1 MTAEVIVAVGVAAV
15 TLLQGIILYV
25 HTNSKQRM
33 RDDARQHESEH
44 EKMEDRH
51 NRLAGQTQA
60 FSERISRLEADMVQI
75 ADKVATNNDFNQQ
88 LSRRLEEI
96 ARNMVTKEDF
106 RLFLD
111 LVTKRNQEG
120 GRV

>member
-1 MTAEVIVAVGVAAV
+1 MTAEVIVAIGVAAV

-33 RDDARQHESEH
+33 RDDARQHEGEH
-44 EKMEDRH
+44 LKMEDRCVRH
-51 NRLAGQTQA
+51 STMMQS

-96 ARNMVTKEDF
+96 AKNMVTKEDF
-106 RLFLD
+106 RMFLD
-111 LVTKRNQEG
+111 LVTQRNKEN
-120 GRV
+120 RP